1 MQVSFVHGT
10 LGGERCQP
18 NCSIRKPPRYQRARV
33 PVRTSGSISIPSAL
47 VSRGP
52 VLRLRAFSRT
62 PAHRP
67 HRLPCVRN
75 GSSFPPK
82 SKLPR
87 FVFSPRGSVGCAST
101 EVRIRVHVV
110 GFPDSRMLPPSS
122 SLPIPPS
129 VCGRESREP
138 QCKITLSCIV
148 HRVSSGAAPQ
158 QVFPTSRRSR
168 ASIAPVRVSSK
179 PLSLCTLSARGIS
192 TFPPKHRS
200 RSGDGNGGRRNDGQ
214 ANDERRATSDERETP
229 GTGFENAIVHQLE
242 HCATHRLP
250 FHLHPWPPT
259 QNEPGQLHLS
269 FRLPYWLAASIPL
282 HLAKI
287 GICTELAPQG
297 PSTVPNG
304 ILLFVLGRCG
314 WLGVLDAASPFPSPC
329 VRDALDWPVWNLL
342 GPPAQHFPTSHRSPE
357 AADWLADGPISRRT

>member
-1 MQVSFVHGT
+1 MSFVHDT

-18 NCSIRKPPRYQRARV
+18 SCSIRKPPRCQRARV

-47 VSRGP
+47 VSGGP

-168 ASIAPVRVSSK
+168 ASIALCGSRASPCHCV
-179 PLSLCTLSARGIS
+179 LSHLGAFPFSHQS
-192 TFPPKHRS
+192 TVVEVET
-200 RSGDGNGGRRNDGQ
+200 GTADDDG
-214 ANDERRATSDERETP
+214 RRATNGRRP
-229 GTGFENAIVHQLE
+229 GRDSRMQSSTNWNTAQPIDCLSI
-242 HCATHRLP
+242 
-250 FHLHPWPPT
+250 LHPWPPT

-297 PSTVPNG
+297 PSAVPNG

-342 GPPAQHFPTSHRSPE
+342 GPPAQHFPTSQRSPE
-357 AADWLADGPISRRT
+357 AADWLADGPISQRT